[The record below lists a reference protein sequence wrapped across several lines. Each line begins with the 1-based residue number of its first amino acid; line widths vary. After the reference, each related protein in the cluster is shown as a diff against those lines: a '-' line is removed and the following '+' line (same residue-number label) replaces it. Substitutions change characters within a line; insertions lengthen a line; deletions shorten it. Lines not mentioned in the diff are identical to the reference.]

1 MELTSTKLV
10 SIKKRDIETGISKF
24 MPGQIWVFPLSDLD
38 DMVINT
44 YRKTKDRP
52 YLITS
57 VTNNVIE
64 AIPITSAN
72 IKNNSF
78 FIPIPRVLPDDKE
91 ISFVAVPNASTFDVR
106 QILQRYPTYKMSV
119 HPKLLKKI
127 VSTLL
132 AFRYRQY
139 FEASEMVDITEECNQ
154 IYDTMNEIE
163 YYSSSCLRYN
173 TDNKAT
179 KEKEEPETIVS
190 GIDIN
195 TNDKV
200 FNIFEAVLNQSLTDT
215 RISIK
220 SVIDIFKSITDFDID
235 TATIFRYCDKLNIKH
250 NDTHLFCGV
259 KTTKSLKRYGITPI
273 EYSDKFGAEIAAKI
287 FGVSKG
293 GLTSY
298 KYRMKNT
305 PEFQEYINS
314 INKK

>member
-1 MELTSTKLV
+1 MELTSAKLV
-10 SIKKRDIETGISKF
+10 SVNKKDIETGISKF

-91 ISFVAVPNASTFDVR
+91 ISYVAIPNTSTFDVR

-119 HPKLLKKI
+119 HPKMLKKI
-127 VSTLL
+127 VATLL

-139 FEASEMVDITEECNQ
+139 FESDEMMDIVENCNE
-154 IYDTMNEIE
+154 IYNNMDEIE
-163 YYSSSCLRYN
+163 YYSSNCLRYN
-173 TDNKAT
+173 
-179 KEKEEPETIVS
+179 V
-190 GIDIN
+190 DIKD
-195 TNDKV
+195 NDKPESTDSGTDIGTRKNNYV
-200 FNIFEAVLNQSLTDT
+200 DYDDLSIFTAIMDKSITT
-215 RISIK
+215 RIDIK
-220 SVIDIFKSITDFDID
+220 SVIDIFKSITDSNID
-235 TATIFRYCDKLNIKH
+235 DTTVFKYCDEINIKH
-250 NDTHLFCGV
+250 NDTYIFCGV
-259 KTTKSLKRYGITPI
+259 KTTKSLKKYGITPI

-293 GLTSY
+293 SIASY

-305 PEFQEYINS
+305 PEYQEYIN
-314 INKK
+314 KK

>member
-10 SIKKRDIETGISKF
+10 SIKKGDIETGISKF
-24 MPGQIWVFPLSDLD
+24 MPGQIWVLPLSDLD

-64 AIPITSAN
+64 AIPITSTNA
-72 IKNNSF
+72 KNNGF

-91 ISFVAVPNASTFDVR
+91 MSFVAVPNASTFDVR
-106 QILQRYPTYKMSV
+106 QVLQRYPTYKMSV

-127 VSTLL
+127 ISTLL

-139 FEASEMVDITEECNQ
+139 FESEEMLHIVEECNE
-154 IYDTMNEIE
+154 IYNNMDEIE
-163 YYSSSCLRYN
+163 YYSSNCLRYN
-173 TDNKAT
+173 VDIKDDKPESTD
-179 KEKEEPETIVS
+179 S
-190 GIDIN
+190 GTDISTRKN
-195 TNDKV
+195 NRADYDDLSIFTAIMDKS
-200 FNIFEAVLNQSLTDT
+200 IST
-215 RISIK
+215 RIDIK
-220 SVIDIFKSITDFDID
+220 SVIDIFKSITDSDID
-235 TATIFRYCDKLNIKH
+235 NATVFKYCDKVSIKH

-259 KTTKSLKRYGITPI
+259 KTTKSLKKYGITPI

-293 GLTSY
+293 SLASY

-305 PEFQEYINS
+305 PEYQEYIN
-314 INKK
+314 KK

>member
-1 MELTSTKLV
+1 MGLTSTKLV
-10 SIKKRDIETGISKF
+10 SLKKRDIETGISKF

-64 AIPITSAN
+64 AIPITSTN
-72 IKNNSF
+72 VKNNGF

-91 ISFVAVPNASTFDVR
+91 LSFVAVPNASTFDVR

-139 FEASEMVDITEECNQ
+139 FESEELIHIAEECNE
-154 IYDTMNEIE
+154 IYNNMDEIE
-163 YYSSSCLRYN
+163 YYSSNCLRYN
-173 TDNKAT
+173 VD
-179 KEKEEPETIVS
+179 
-190 GIDIN
+190 
-195 TNDKV
+195 NDKPESIDSGTDIGTRK
-200 FNIFEAVLNQSLTDT
+200 NNHDDYGDLSIFTAIMDKSIST
-215 RISIK
+215 RIDIK
-220 SVIDIFKSITDFDID
+220 SVIDIFKSITNSDID
-235 TATIFRYCDKLNIKH
+235 IATIFKYCDELNIKH

-259 KTTKSLKRYGITPI
+259 KTTKCLKKYGITPI
-273 EYSDKFGAEIAAKI
+273 EYSDKFGAEITAKI
-287 FGVSKG
+287 FGVSRG
-293 GLTSY
+293 GLASY

-305 PEFQEYINS
+305 PEYQEYIN
-314 INKK
+314 KK